1 MRLEDM
7 RSSDNVEDRRGM
19 GVGRTGA
26 GLGLGTIVLLVAGYF
41 LGVNPA
47 TLLGMVGSG
56 QGPVA
61 AQGTAVLG
69 DGSAPVPAVRRD
81 QFHMEM
87 FAHSLI
93 QRIAVVG
100 FIADQ
105 SLRDFA
111 EEAALECGLDE
122 RGFIRRS
129 ADHVHGDRKTMAV
142 CDCHDFAAFAAFC
155 RADTRAPFF
164 AELKLASMNASLRSS
179 FPRSRRSSASFC
191 NKRVSSPER
200 CHCWKR
206 R

>member
-1 MRLEDM
+1 MPQEDYSA
-7 RSSDNVEDRRGM
+7 RKLNHPEEILWVVLPASDD
-19 GVGRTGA
+19 A
-26 GLGLGTIVLLVAGYF
+26 TIIMEPSKQTF
-41 LGVNPA
+41 DFPA
-47 TLLGMVGSG
+47 TT
-56 QGPVA
+56 VA
-61 AQGTAVLG
+61 AQGAAVLG
-69 DGSAPVPAVRRD
+69 DRSAPVPAVRRD

-87 FAHSLI
+87 FAHALI

-111 EEAALECGLDE
+111 EEAALERGFDE

-164 AELKLASMNASLRSS
+164 AELKLASMKASLRSS
-179 FPRSRRSSASFC
+179 FPRSRRSSASVC
-191 NKRVSSPER
+191 SKRSNSPER

>member
-1 MRLEDM
+1 MPQKDDSACKLNHPEEILWVVLPA
-7 RSSDNVEDRRGM
+7 SDD
-19 GVGRTGA
+19 T
-26 GLGLGTIVLLVAGYF
+26 TIIMEPSKQAF
-41 LGVNPA
+41 DFPA
-47 TLLGMVGSG
+47 AT
-56 QGPVA
+56 VA
-61 AQGTAVLG
+61 AQRAAVLG
-69 DGSAPVPAVRRD
+69 DWPAPVPAMRRD
-81 QFHMEM
+81 QFHAELC
-87 FAHSLI
+87 AYALI

-164 AELKLASMNASLRSS
+164 AELKLASMKDSLRSS
-179 FPRSRRSSASFC
+179 FPRSRKSSASFC
-191 NKRVSSPER
+191 SNRVSSPER

>member
-1 MRLEDM
+1 MPQEDH
-7 RSSDNVEDRRGM
+7 STCELNHPEEILWVVLPASDD
-19 GVGRTGA
+19 A
-26 GLGLGTIVLLVAGYF
+26 TIIMEPSEQALDF
-41 LGVNPA
+41 PA
-47 TLLGMVGSG
+47 TTVS
-56 QGPVA
+56 
-61 AQGTAVLG
+61 AQGAAVLG
-69 DGSAPVPAVRRD
+69 DGSAPVPTVRRD
-81 QFHMEM
+81 QFHLEM
-87 FAHSLI
+87 LAHALI

-105 SLRDFA
+105 SLRCFA
-111 EEAALECGLDE
+111 QEAPLERGFDE

-164 AELKLASMNASLRSS
+164 AELKLASMKASLKSS
-179 FPRSRRSSASFC
+179 FPRSRRSSASVC
-191 NKRVSSPER
+191 SKRSNSPER

>member
-1 MRLEDM
+1 MPQEDDGTCELNHPEEILWVVLPA
-7 RSSDNVEDRRGM
+7 SDD
-19 GVGRTGA
+19 A
-26 GLGLGTIVLLVAGYF
+26 TIVME
-41 LGVNPA
+41 PSKQ
-47 TLLGMVGSG
+47 TLDFPTTTV
-56 QGPVA
+56 P
-61 AQGTAVLG
+61 AQGATVLG
-69 DGSAPVPAVRRD
+69 NRSAAVPTVRRD
-81 QFHMEM
+81 QFHLEM
-87 FAHSLI
+87 FAHPLI

-100 FIADQ
+100 FVADQ
-105 SLRDFA
+105 SLGDFA

-164 AELKLASMNASLRSS
+164 AELKLASMKASLRSS
-179 FPRSRRSSASFC
+179 FPRSRRSSASVC
-191 NKRVSSPER
+191 SKRSNSPER

>member
-1 MRLEDM
+1 MPQEDY
-7 RSSDNVEDRRGM
+7 SASKLNHPEKILWVILPADDN
-19 GVGRTGA
+19 A
-26 GLGLGTIVLLVAGYF
+26 TIIMEPSKQTLDL
-41 LGVNPA
+41 PA
-47 TLLGMVGSG
+47 TT
-56 QGPVA
+56 VA
-61 AQGTAVLG
+61 AQHAAVLR
-69 DGSAPVPAVRRD
+69 DGSAAVPAVRRD

-87 FAHSLI
+87 FAYPLI
-93 QRIAVVG
+93 QRIAVVR

-105 SLRDFA
+105 SLRCFA
-111 EEAALECGLDE
+111 EESPLERGFDE

-164 AELKLASMNASLRSS
+164 AELKLASMNDSLRSS

-191 NKRVSSPER
+191 SKRVNSPER

>member
-1 MRLEDM
+1 MPQEDH
-7 RSSDNVEDRRGM
+7 SACQLNHPEEILWVILPANND
-19 GVGRTGA
+19 A
-26 GLGLGTIVLLVAGYF
+26 TIIMEPSKQAF
-41 LGVNPA
+41 NFPA
-47 TLLGMVGSG
+47 TTVAT
-56 QGPVA
+56 QGA
-61 AQGTAVLG
+61 TVLG
-69 DGSAPVPAVRRD
+69 DGSAAVAAMRRD
-81 QFHMEM
+81 QLHMEL
-87 FAHSLI
+87 FAYPLI

-105 SLRDFA
+105 SLRRLA
-111 EEAALECGLDE
+111 EESALQRGFDE

-164 AELKLASMNASLRSS
+164 AELKLASMKDSLRSS
-179 FPRSRRSSASFC
+179 FPRSRKSSASVC
-191 NKRVSSPER
+191 SKRSNSPER